1 MAENK
6 KGLAILYVILAVI
19 IVLSV
24 AGTVY
29 FLSENEKNTVEI
41 ISDGQVLY
49 RINLLTE
56 QNKTI
61 RIEHGGS
68 YNTVEIKDGEI
79 FVSEAGCPDKTCVK
93 TGKLKGGM
101 PIVCL
106 PNRLVI
112 RFANGGEVDAVAGQA
127 A

>member
-68 YNTVEIKDGEI
+68 HNTIEIKDGEI
-79 FVSEAGCPDKTCVK
+79 FVSEAGCPDQICVK
-93 TGKLKGGM
+93 TGKLKGDM

-112 RFANGGEVDAVAGQA
+112 RFADSGEVDAVAGQA

>member
-49 RINLLTE
+49 RINLPTE
-56 QNKTI
+56 QNRTI
-61 RIEHGGS
+61 HIEYGGS
-68 YNTVEIKDGEI
+68 YNTIEIKDGEI
-79 FVSEAGCPDKTCVK
+79 FVSEAGCPDQICVK

-112 RFANGGEVDAVAGQA
+112 RFADSGEVDAVARQA

>member
-6 KGLAILYVILAVI
+6 KGLAILYVILAVV

-24 AGTVY
+24 VGTVLL
-29 FLSENEKNTVEI
+29 LSENEKNTVEI

-56 QNKTI
+56 QNRTI
-61 RIEHGGS
+61 HIERGGS
-68 YNTVEIKDGEI
+68 YNIVEIKDGEI
-79 FVSEAGCPDKTCVK
+79 FVSEAGCPDKICVK

-112 RFANGGEVDAVAGQA
+112 RFADSGEVDAVAGQA

>member
-6 KGLAILYVILAVI
+6 KGIVILYVILAVI

-29 FLSENEKNTVEI
+29 FLSENKKNTVEI
-41 ISDGQVLY
+41 ICDGVVVE
-49 RINLLTE
+49 RINLPTE
-56 QNKTI
+56 QNRTI
-61 RIEHGGS
+61 HIERGGS
-68 YNTVEIKDGEI
+68 YNTIEIKDGEI
-79 FVSEAGCPDKTCVK
+79 FVSEADCPDQICVK
-93 TGKLKGGM
+93 TGKLKGDM

-112 RFANGGEVDAVAGQA
+112 RCVDSGEVDAVAGQA

>member
-1 MAENK
+1 M
-6 KGLAILYVILAVI
+6 

-24 AGTVY
+24 VGTVLL
-29 FLSENEKNTVEI
+29 LSANEKNTVEI

-61 RIEHGGS
+61 RIERGGS
-68 YNTVEIKDGEI
+68 HNTVEIKDGEI
-79 FVSEAGCPDKTCVK
+79 FVSEAGCPDQICVK
-93 TGKLKGGM
+93 TGKLKGDM

-112 RFANGGEVDAVAGQA
+112 RFADSGEVDAVAGQA